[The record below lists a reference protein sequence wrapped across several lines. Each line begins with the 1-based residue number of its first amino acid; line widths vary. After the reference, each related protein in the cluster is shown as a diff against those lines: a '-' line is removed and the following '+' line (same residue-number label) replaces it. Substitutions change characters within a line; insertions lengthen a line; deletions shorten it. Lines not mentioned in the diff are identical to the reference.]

1 MLIPLRDMK
10 TEERMPHAIAEGVEP
25 VPTGRALL
33 RGAIS
38 RLVKSPTLLARQ
50 IELLL
55 IESSVT
61 LATANGCSRECG
73 GAVTAVLAG
82 CENRWLAGICAQQ

>member
-1 MLIPLRDMK
+1 MRSPKAWNLFPPGARSN
-10 TEERMPHAIAEGVEP
+10 EG
-25 VPTGRALL
+25 
-33 RGAIS
+33 GAIS
-38 RLVKSPTLLARQ
+38 RLVKPPTLLARQ